1 MYTLLLKMCQN
12 FLDQKHLMKKNLL
25 CNLESNIT
33 ISVFGADYICFCFI
47 YVALVLYLIV

>member
-1 MYTLLLKMCQN
+1 MYTLLLRMCQN
-12 FLDQKHLMKKNLL
+12 FLDQKHLMNLL